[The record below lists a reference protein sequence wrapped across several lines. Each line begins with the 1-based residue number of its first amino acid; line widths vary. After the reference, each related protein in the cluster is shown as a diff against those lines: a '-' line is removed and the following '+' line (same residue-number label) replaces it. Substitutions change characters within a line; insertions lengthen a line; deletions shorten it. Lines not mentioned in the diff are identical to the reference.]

1 MDTSELVITEAD
13 NHNHT
18 YKQTEH
24 KETLNIEEFLS
35 LRRASFLNHY
45 STY

>member
-18 YKQTEH
+18 YEQSEH
-24 KETLNIEEFLS
+24 KETFNIKEFWS
-35 LRRASFLNHY
+35 LRRVSFLNHY
-45 STY
+45 SM